1 MAGKHV
7 LELTDATFDKEVLQ
21 SDVPELVDFWATW
34 SGPCR
39 AIAPIVDEIATEFH
53 GKLKVGKVDTDRNQK
68 YAIQYGISSIP
79 ALLVF
84 KGGQVVQRVI
94 GAQPKAALLKHI
106 SPHMA

>member
-7 LELTDATFDKEVLQ
+7 VELTDASFQKEVLE
-21 SDVPELVDFWATW
+21 SEVPVLVDFWATW
-34 SGPCR
+34 CGPCR
-39 AIAPIVDEIATEFH
+39 AIAPIVDEIATEYQ
-53 GKLKVGKVDTDRNQK
+53 GKLKVGKVDTDKHQR

-84 KGGQVVQRVI
+84 KKGQVVQRVV

-106 SPHMA
+106 TPHMA